1 MHHCISVFSLLLLF
15 LCPLSH
21 SWSTTI
27 SFHLYHHF
35 DPIVP
40 DETRSP
46 FVVTPIIRPAPLLL
60 ANGLCTQVP
69 PGFCCR
75 ALTAQTYEVDF
86 VGLPLGAIAAI
97 WQSQG
102 ILVGCEGRVLET
114 RYGLPRWNWRDTAE
128 PPRISAACYILCP
141 ERQYSGWTSTLAGLC
156 LKLKKRH
163 PAAELAWGFPD
174 IITFNGSNYT
184 DERRGDLMYRNSSGA
199 LLNLTTLYQ

>member
-1 MHHCISVFSLLLLF
+1 MPHYISIFFPLLLF
-15 LCPLSH
+15 LCPSSH

-35 DPIVP
+35 DPIIQ
-40 DETRSP
+40 DETRLP
-46 FVVTPIIRPAPLLL
+46 LVVTSMIRPAPMLL

-86 VGLPLGAIAAI
+86 VELPLGAIAAI

-102 ILVGCEGRVLET
+102 MHIDCDGQVLET
-114 RYGLPRWNWRDTAE
+114 RYGLSRFNWRDTAE
-128 PPRISAACYILCP
+128 PPRVSAAVYILCP
-141 ERQYSGWTSTLAGLC
+141 ERQYLGWVSILTGLC
-156 LKLKKRH
+156 LKLHKRRS
-163 PAAELAWGFPD
+163 AAEQAWGFPD
-174 IITFNGSNYT
+174 IITLDGSNYT

-199 LLNLTTLYQ
+199 LLNLTTLHR